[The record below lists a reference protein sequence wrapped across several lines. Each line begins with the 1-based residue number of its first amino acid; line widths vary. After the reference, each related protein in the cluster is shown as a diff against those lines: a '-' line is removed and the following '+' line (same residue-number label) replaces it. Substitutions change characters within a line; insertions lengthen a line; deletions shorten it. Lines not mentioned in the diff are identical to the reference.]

1 MINTSWVFK
10 QSIAFRLMGLIIGF
24 ASAFVVCSASA
35 QREPSAVEQDVLQRA
50 AIRIDLGANYYQ
62 QRNYAVALGEA
73 NEALRLVP
81 EFAPAHGLLG
91 LIYMALGEND
101 KAETSFKRGLQIRAS
116 DADLNNNY
124 GWFLCQTK
132 RETQSISYF
141 LNATRD
147 PLYTAPSKAFHNAGI
162 CSMRT
167 GKDAEAE
174 GYFQRAFQLDP
185 GNPVAMFNLAE
196 LHLRR
201 GDFPKAQFHAQ
212 RLLAT
217 YEPSA
222 QTLWLAVRVQRKI
235 GDKDQTASLASQL
248 RRLFP
253 DSSEVTLLMQNRYE

>member
-1 MINTSWVFK
+1 MV
-10 QSIAFRLMGLIIGF
+10 IAALI
-24 ASAFVVCSASA
+24 ASFVAVPAHA
-35 QREPSAVEQDVLQRA
+35 QREPSAAEQDVLQRA

-81 EFAPAHGLLG
+81 DFAPAHGLLG
-91 LIYMALGEND
+91 LIYMALGENE
-101 KAETSFKRGLQIRAS
+101 KAETSFKRGLQSKAT

-132 RETQSISYF
+132 REAAAIPYF
-141 LNATRD
+141 LAATRD

-167 GKDAEAE
+167 GNNTEAE

-185 GNPVAMFNLAE
+185 SNPVAMFNLAE
-196 LHLRR
+196 LHLRS
-201 GDFPKAQFHAQ
+201 GDLPKAQFHAQ

-217 YEPSA
+217 FEPSA
-222 QTLWLAVRVQRKI
+222 QTLWLAVRVQRKL

-253 DSSEVTLLMQNRYE
+253 ESQEVALLMQSRYE

>member
-1 MINTSWVFK
+1 MVSTALVFK
-10 QSIAFRLMGLIIGF
+10 QWV
-24 ASAFVVCSASA
+24 ASRMAVGALALLSVFILNTAYA
-35 QREPSAVEQDVLQRA
+35 QREPSAAEQDVLQRA
-50 AIRIDLGANYYQ
+50 AIRVDLGANYYQ
-62 QRNYAVALGEA
+62 QRNYAVAIGEA

-81 EFAPAHGLLG
+81 DFAPAHGLLG

-101 KAETSFKRGLQIRAS
+101 KAETSFKRALQLRAN

-132 RETQSISYF
+132 REAQSINF
-141 LNATRD
+141 FINATRD

-167 GKDAEAE
+167 GKDTEAE

-185 GNPVAMFNLAE
+185 GNPVAMFNLGE

-201 GDFPKAQFHAQ
+201 GDLPKAQFHAQ

-253 DSSEVTLLMQNRYE
+253 DSSEVALLMQSRYE